1 MTSPATAWLVS
12 FESTPLDVPAC
23 QIGSQKSYGNE
34 DINSYISS
42 YINALGEAEFTV
54 SVRHIERFSKA
65 GIPTYNSRSPE
76 NNWQKDKKKR
86 RRTQATA
93 KRYAF
98 HAKAIELKGL
108 ENNFN
113 LH

>member
-1 MTSPATAWLVS
+1 M
-12 FESTPLDVPAC
+12 
-23 QIGSQKSYGNE
+23 
-34 DINSYISS
+34 
-42 YINALGEAEFTV
+42 GEAEFTV

-76 NNWQKDKKKR
+76 NNWQINKKKR
-86 RRTQATA
+86 RRTLATA

-98 HAKAIELKGL
+98 HAKAIKLMGL